1 MIFLY
6 RVLNRFQRAIEIK
19 DCIPFSETESIWI
32 ISILKQTFWQR
43 KNPHRKL
50 IYGNVFR
57 WFLEQ
62 YRFLLMSP
70 RFGSIEYQ
78 LFFLPNGLN
87 HRLGRLECNA
97 ITAKVVGSG
106 RCVPT
111 ANLLYFSIFFF
122 RRFLLNSCCY
132 RSIHRHALHQNLFPL
147 SKNSQTVRSSFLSL
161 DILFSLVL
169 FRIVVNS
176 NVRNNSR

>member
-1 MIFLY
+1 MNYFDTKTNILAAKKSASQIDLWKCISVVFG
-6 RVLNRFQRAIEIK
+6 AILF
-19 DCIPFSETESIWI
+19 PFNVTAFWLDR
-32 ISILKQTFWQR
+32 ISVI
-43 KNPHRKL
+43 
-50 IYGNVFR
+50 
-57 WFLEQ
+57 
-62 YRFLLMSP
+62 
-70 RFGSIEYQ
+70 
-78 LFFLPNGLN
+78 FLPNGLN

-161 DILFSLVL
+161 DILFSFVL